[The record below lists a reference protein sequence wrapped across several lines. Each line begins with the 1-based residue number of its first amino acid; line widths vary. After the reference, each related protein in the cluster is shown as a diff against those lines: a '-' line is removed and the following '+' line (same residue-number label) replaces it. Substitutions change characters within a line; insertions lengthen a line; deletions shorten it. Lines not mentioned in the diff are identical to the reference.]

1 MFKMKPFQLPIMG
14 LFIFSLIIVSIQD
27 ANATSQWS
35 RKYGISCTACH
46 SIFPRL
52 NSFGDE
58 FLKNGYQM
66 EATYKK
72 NWEEAYPIDAGG
84 VKLDEVNNLFG
95 FRLSITPFKL
105 ETYALQKDAASEKGS
120 RITLG
125 NVNWAQFFIAGPIYK
140 DFSFFTELEM
150 GPSAGAYKMAWFY
163 FNWTNIT
170 GSKAVNLQFGRIT
183 PMEFT
188 SYPNRLPQL
197 PELKSEVMLKKASNG
212 AGEESVDIS
221 STRPGVQYYGTFA
234 DQLTVYAGT
243 SPGTNAVDVNQFL
256 HFWAGA
262 VYKIPESVLK
272 GFGGSTATIH
282 YYGGKDTK
290 GTGTATQIENSFTR
304 IVPQFNLRWND
315 KLDLQFAYVMASDDN
330 WTLTSTAKEFKY
342 SGIGIEA
349 GYFLNEKWMLGIH
362 YDNVASDDLNNDGKD
377 DLEYQRLVPTATYI
391 INENIR
397 TTAYYSMD
405 LKEQPTGSKANNQ
418 LWVNIRIMY

>member
-1 MFKMKPFQLPIMG
+1 MFKNKLFQLPLVS
-14 LFIFSLIIVSIQD
+14 LFIFSLLVLSFQE
-27 ANATSQWS
+27 ANATAQWS

-66 EATYKK
+66 ESTYKK

-84 VKLDEVNNLFG
+84 VKLDEVSNLFG

-105 ETYALQKDAASEKGS
+105 ETYALQKDLASEKGT

-125 NVNWAQFFIAGPIYK
+125 SVNWAQFFVAGPIYK

-150 GPSAGAYKMAWFY
+150 GSSAYKMAWFY

-183 PMEFT
+183 PMEYT
-188 SYPNRLPQL
+188 SYPNRLPTL
-197 PELKSEVMLKKASNG
+197 PELKAEVMLKKSSNG

-243 SPGTNAVDVNQFL
+243 SPGASATDINQFL

-262 VYKIPESVLK
+262 VYKIPESAIK
-272 GFGGSTATIH
+272 GFGGSSVTLH

-304 IVPQFNLRWND
+304 IVPQFNVRWND
-315 KLDLQFAYVMASDDN
+315 KLDLQFTYVIAKDDN
-330 WTLTSTAKEFKY
+330 WTLASTAKEFNY

-349 GYFLNEKWMLGIH
+349 GYFLNPTWMLGLH
-362 YDNVASDDLNNDGKD
+362 YDKVSSDDLNNDGKD
-377 DLEYQRLVPTATYI
+377 DLDYQRVVPSATYI
-391 INENIR
+391 VNENIR
-397 TTAYYSMD
+397 TTAYYAVD